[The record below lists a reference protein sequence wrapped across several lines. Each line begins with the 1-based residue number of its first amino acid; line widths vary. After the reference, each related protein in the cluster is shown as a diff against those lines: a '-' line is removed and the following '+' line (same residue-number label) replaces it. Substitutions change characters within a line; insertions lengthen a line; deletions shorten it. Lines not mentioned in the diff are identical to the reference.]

1 MAGRRLQKLGSLLKT
16 ELAELILRRVKDPRV
31 KDLSITGVDVSPDL
45 KQAKVYFSLWDE
57 KNQAQAEAGLKA
69 AASFLRGQLASR
81 LRLKTVP
88 RLIPIY
94 DSSLVR
100 GAAMDKLIRRVR
112 QDDQAQSRQ
121 AQAAQAAER
130 LMDQIADFL
139 ERSRSVLLLCHQNPD
154 GDALGASL
162 GLAHILEERGKKVH
176 LYAQGEVPGEY
187 RFLPGLERVSDKLPP
202 AGSVQAAVIL
212 DCHQPERPG
221 PKAARYL
228 EPLAQQVA
236 VVDHHQGNPEFGR
249 LRWVDPGYAATS
261 EMLALLA
268 RRAEW
273 HINPAAAT
281 CLFAGLMTD
290 TGSFRYSNTN
300 ARVFTTAARLVECG
314 ADPWQVS
321 QEIYAT
327 RPGKLRLIA
336 EVMEGLVREQ
346 EGRLALGQV
355 SRADLEAH
363 GCRPQD
369 LENIVELIRGIP
381 GVEAAALLKEN
392 PDGSVKVSLRSRG
405 RVDVAALALA
415 RGGGGHKNAA
425 GMTLPGPL
433 DKAREQVL
441 ELLRQGLQ
449 EVA

>member
-1 MAGRRLQKLGSLLKT
+1 MAGRRLQKLGALIKA

-31 KDLSITGVDVSPDL
+31 KNLSITGVEVSPDL

-57 KNQAQAEAGLKA
+57 KNQAQAQAGFQA

-94 DSSLVR
+94 DPSLVR

-112 QDDQAQSRQ
+112 AHDQEKKRAAEADQEAQRLMEAIAGFLDQAG
-121 AQAAQAAER
+121 A
-130 LMDQIADFL
+130 
-139 ERSRSVLLLCHQNPD
+139 VLLLCHQNPD
-154 GDALGASL
+154 GDALGSCL
-162 GLAHILEERGKKVH
+162 GLCHLLEARGKKVH
-176 LYAQGEVPGEY
+176 LYAQGQAPREY
-187 RFLPGLERVSDKLPP
+187 HFLPGRQKVQDRLPP
-202 AGSVQAAVIL
+202 AGAVQAAVIL
-212 DCHQPERPG
+212 DCHQPERTG
-221 PKAARYL
+221 PEAASYL
-228 EPLAQQVA
+228 QAMAEQV
-236 VVDHHQGNPEFGR
+236 VVLDHHQGRSRFGR

-273 HINPAAAT
+273 PLGPEAAT

-300 ARVFTTAARLVECG
+300 ARVFTTAARLVEAG

-327 RPGKLRLIA
+327 RPRKLKLIA
-336 EVMEGLVREQ
+336 EVMEGLVLEQ
-346 EGRLALGQV
+346 GGRLALGQV
-355 SRADLEAH
+355 SLGDLEAH

-381 GVEAAALLKEN
+381 GVEVAALLKEN

-405 RVDVAALALA
+405 RVDVAALALEQ
-415 RGGGGHKNAA
+415 GGGGHKNAA
-425 GMTLPGPL
+425 GMTLKGPL
-433 DKAREQVL
+433 PRVGEQVR
-441 ELLRQGLQ
+441 ELLRRGLA
-449 EVA
+449 EAA